1 MKSPLLSFSF
11 LFLFIFF
18 FSNSTQAQN
27 EEPKKDSISGAKTS
41 IAIGDISEESEA
53 LGLQVLKLKSTL
65 AQSEKISEID
75 SIVDVRTPEILTL
88 VDSAFLKRED
98 VTLRDL
104 KVRKVEWESYK
115 SVLSEYQEI
124 TKNRTEE
131 ISKII
136 NDVFYDLTKWEL
148 TKKELEDRSES
159 KDIAQG
165 LDKSISVLEEIMS
178 SAHTRLDRV
187 FMTQKKI
194 TDLVLIVDEEIS
206 NIELAELKRQKDY
219 FVFDS
224 EVIWKSKANQNVSI
238 DSLAQGEASSTGL
251 IIKGLKQNRQQF
263 IAFYTLHIK
272 TVMFQ
277 IGFLIFFLV
286 FLIVA
291 NRKWKK
297 QVTEIKNPIELQAK
311 IVLANP
317 FLSTLSVGVL
327 ISAFF
332 YDSMVPAYAE
342 FHILIILLGSVLLLP
357 KLTIKKMKVF
367 LWLLFAVY
375 MINTFEAF
383 IGIKSIL
390 VRWLLILDSIALIYA
405 LIIGRKIVL
414 ENKEMF
420 SQIIRVFKP
429 ISIVFIIILFF
440 SIFANIIGMVA
451 LSNFLSKGVLFS
463 MTFGVVIFLSIKVI
477 TSIFVLIFKLRKSSN
492 IQTLTTM
499 VNATH
504 KRIEPL
510 LGWIGL
516 LFWLYFTLSGFE
528 LYNFILNWFDN
539 LMALRWLVGEMTIS
553 LGGILAFVGIF
564 VFTLI
569 VSKIAAALFQDEWMV
584 HVLPRGVAPAISLV
598 LRIVVI
604 SLGLYMGLT
613 AAGVDL
619 SKLGFVLG
627 ALGVGI
633 GFGLQNVVLNF
644 VSGLILAFE
653 RPINLGDT
661 IEVDMEMGV
670 VTNIGVRSSNIR
682 AYSGAE
688 VIIPNGDLIS
698 KKVVNWTLSNRNRR
712 SKIHMKTAANAD
724 PEKVIELFNNIA
736 LEHPKTTADPAPKT
750 YFYGYEEDGNLKF
763 ALLYWTT
770 FSDTLK
776 TDSEIALSIF
786 KRLKEENIQAP
797 APVRR
802 IISND

>member
-1 MKSPLLSFSF
+1 MKSRLLSPSF

-18 FSNSTQAQN
+18 FSVSSHSQN
-27 EEPKKDSISGAKTS
+27 AESEKDSITGAKTS

-53 LGLQVLKLKSTL
+53 LGLQVLKLKTTL
-65 AQSEKISEID
+65 SQSEKISEID
-75 SIVDVRTPEILTL
+75 SIIDIRTPEILIL
-88 VDSAFLKRED
+88 VDSVFLKRED

-104 KVRKVEWESYK
+104 KVRKVEWDSYK

-136 NDVFYDLTKWEL
+136 NDVFYELTRWEL
-148 TKKELEDRSES
+148 TKKDFEDRSES
-159 KDIAQG
+159 KDIASG
-165 LDKSISVLEEIMS
+165 LDKSIEILEEMMA

-194 TDLVLIVDEEIS
+194 TDLVLIIDEEIA

-224 EVIWKSKANQNVSI
+224 DVIWKSGATQNVGL
-238 DSLAQGEASSTGL
+238 DSLTQAKSSSTGL
-251 IIKGLKQNRQQF
+251 IIAGLKQNREQF
-263 IAFYTLHIK
+263 VGFYELNIK
-272 TVMFQ
+272 TVLLQF
-277 IGFLIFFLV
+277 GFLIFFLV

-291 NRKWKK
+291 NVKWKN
-297 QVTEIKNPIELQAK
+297 QVTTIKNPIELQAK

-317 FLSTLSVGVL
+317 LLSTLSVGVL

-332 YDSMVPAYAE
+332 YGSMVPAFAE
-342 FHILIILLGSVLLLP
+342 FHILIILLATVLLLP
-357 KLTIKKMKVF
+357 KLTTKKFIVF
-367 LWLLFAVY
+367 LWFLYAVY
-375 MINTFEAF
+375 IVNTFEAF

-390 VRWLLILDSIALIYA
+390 VRWLLILDSIVLLYA
-405 LIIGRKIVL
+405 LIIGRKVVL
-414 ENKEMF
+414 GNKDAF
-420 SQIIRVFKP
+420 SQITRIFKP
-429 ISIVFIIILFF
+429 ISILYILILIF

-451 LSNFLSKGVLFS
+451 MSNFLSKAVLYS

-477 TSIFVLIFKLRKSSN
+477 TSIFILIFKLRKSSN

-499 VNATH
+499 VKATH
-504 KRIEPL
+504 QRIQPL
-510 LGWIGL
+510 FGWIGL
-516 LFWLYFTLSGFE
+516 FVWLYFTLTGFE
-528 LYNFILNWFDN
+528 LYNFISEWFDN
-539 LMALRWLVGEMTIS
+539 LMAMKWLVGEMTIS

-569 VSKIAAALFQDEWMV
+569 ISKIGATLFQDEWMV
-584 HVLPRGVAPAISLV
+584 NALPRGIAPAISLV

-604 SLGLYMGLT
+604 SLGLYIGLT

-619 SKLGFVLG
+619 SKLGFILG

-712 SKIHMKTAANAD
+712 SKIPMRTAPNAD

-736 LEHPKTTADPAPKT
+736 KEHRKTSDEPKPKT
-750 YFYGYEEDGNLKF
+750 YFYGYGEDGNLKF
-763 ALLYWTT
+763 ALLYWTS

-776 TDSEIALSIF
+776 TDSEIALRIF
-786 KRLKEENIQAP
+786 KTLKEENIEAP

-802 IISND
+802 IISDD